1 MTQAPTSEGA
11 EEPRIAE
18 SEDLAALDQRSFRRV
33 MGRFSTGVAV
43 VTFLRDGK
51 PAGITVNSFLSVSA
65 DPPLVLVSLRRESS
79 VIHHLDVGDCY
90 GVSFLGEEQ
99 LDVGLH
105 FSGKPIENLDL
116 AYEEKVGT
124 PLIRGSLAQIIG
136 RVVDVHEAGD
146 HFLYIAGVEH
156 LWQGPES
163 RPLIFYSGRYKQIHA
178 HEPGRHFSD
187 ELQGW

>member
-1 MTQAPTSEGA
+1 MT
-11 EEPRIAE
+11 RE
-18 SEDLAALDQRSFRRV
+18 STPVHSQSTGESDSNDLAKLDSRTFRRV

-43 VTFLRDGK
+43 VTFLRDGE

-65 DPPLVLVSLRRESS
+65 DPPLVLVSLRKESS
-79 VIHHLDVGDCY
+79 VIHHLGIGDCY
-90 GVSFLGEEQ
+90 GVSFLTEEQ
-99 LDVGLH
+99 VDIGLH
-105 FSGKPIENLDL
+105 FSGKPIENPDFSFD
-116 AYEEKVGT
+116 ERDGT
-124 PLIRGSLAQIIG
+124 PLIRGSLAQVVG

-163 RPLIFYSGRYKQIHA
+163 KPLIFYSGRYKQIHA
-178 HEPGRHFSD
+178 LEPGRHFSD

>member
-1 MTQAPTSEGA
+1 MTKASAQTGA
-11 EEPRIAE
+11 EESGE
-18 SEDLAALDQRSFRRV
+18 SDSGDLAALDQRTFRRV

-43 VTFLRDGK
+43 VTFLRDGE

-65 DPPLVLVSLRRESS
+65 DPPLILVSLRRESS
-79 VIHHLDVGDCY
+79 VIHHLGVGDCY
-90 GVSFLGEEQ
+90 GVSFLTEEQ
-99 LDVGLH
+99 LDIGLH
-105 FSGKPIENLDL
+105 FSGKPIEDLDV
-116 AYEEKVGT
+116 AYEEKDGT
-124 PLIRGSLAQIIG
+124 PLIRGSLAQVIG

-163 RPLIFYSGRYKQIHA
+163 KPLIFYSGRYKQIHA

>member
-1 MTQAPTSEGA
+1 
-11 EEPRIAE
+11 
-18 SEDLAALDQRSFRRV
+18 

-51 PAGITVNSFLSVSA
+51 PAGITVNSFLSVST
-65 DPPLVLVSLRRESS
+65 DPPLILVSLRRESS

-90 GVSFLGEEQ
+90 GVSFLTEDQ
-99 LDVGLH
+99 LDIGLH
-105 FSGKPIENLDL
+105 YSGKPIEDLDV
-116 AYEEKVGT
+116 AFDEKDGT
-124 PLIRGSLAQIIG
+124 PLIRGSLAQVIG

-146 HFLYIAGVEH
+146 PFLYIAGVEH

-163 RPLIFYSGRYKQIHA
+163 KPLIFYSGRYKQIHA
-178 HEPGRHFSD
+178 HEPGRAFSD

>member
-1 MTQAPTSEGA
+1 MTNASTATGSGES
-11 EEPRIAE
+11 EEPG
-18 SEDLAALDQRSFRRV
+18 STDLATLDPRAFRRV

-65 DPPLVLVSLRRESS
+65 DPPLVLVSLRKESS
-79 VIHHLDVGDCY
+79 VIHHLDVGACY
-90 GVSFLGEEQ
+90 GVSFLTEEQ
-99 LDVGLH
+99 LEIGLH
-105 FSGKPIENLDL
+105 FSGRAIENLEISF
-116 AYEEKVGT
+116 EEKDGT
-124 PLIRGSLAQIIG
+124 PLIRGSLAQVIG

-163 RPLIFYSGRYKQIHA
+163 KPLIFYSGRYKQIHA
-178 HEPGRHFSD
+178 HEPGHQFSD